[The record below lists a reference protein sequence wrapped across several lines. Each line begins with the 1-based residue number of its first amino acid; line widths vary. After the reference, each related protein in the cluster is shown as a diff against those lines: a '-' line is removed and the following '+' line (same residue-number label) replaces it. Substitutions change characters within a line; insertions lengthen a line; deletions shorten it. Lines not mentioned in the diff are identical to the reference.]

1 MIDSGSDAL
10 EQALAL
16 HATPE
21 KLPQLRERPLPEAVL
36 LLIRIA
42 AGDRQAIQGA
52 ATRTKMGTKLLTD
65 AAVLYIQQ
73 VLFDADADNY
83 RLLGVRA
90 DASEASFREHY
101 RWLMR
106 WLHPDRHADRLGAVY
121 SQRVNLA
128 WHALRSSE
136 RRHTYDQQ
144 QALDVALPAQ
154 KRTTSLRRP
163 PGPTMRVPPQPT
175 ISSRVARNLPR
186 FVLGGLATI
195 AFGLL
200 GFLYWLDQIDEPHA
214 PALRASVRAD
224 DRIGTGI
231 ALQPRTSSGLR
242 NAAAG
247 REDEKTRVQLMGHPL
262 PVQAAQSSLA
272 AASNDRAVAQQP
284 SDEDATPDAIH
295 ADQNYLQIPD
305 RLAYAYAHGD
315 LTQMMQLFGP
325 DAVDD
330 RGGIATIATEYE
342 RLFRETRS
350 RQLRLSGMSWI
361 EQGGRIVGA
370 GAFDAHMRRSG
381 RLLYRRMHGRV
392 GIELARID
400 GEWKIQRMSL
410 REGNR

>member
-52 ATRTKMGTKLLTD
+52 ATRTKVGTKLLTD

-106 WLHPDRHADRLGAVY
+106 WLHPDRHADRLGVVY

-136 RRHTYDQQ
+136 RRHAYDQQ

-154 KRTTSLRRP
+154 KSASSLRRP

-175 ISSRVARNLPR
+175 ISSRFARNLPM

-195 AFGLL
+195 AIGLL
-200 GFLYWLDQIDEPHA
+200 GFLYWLDQIDEPHV
-214 PALRASVRAD
+214 PALRASVRPD
-224 DRIGTGI
+224 DRIGVGI
-231 ALQPRTSSGLR
+231 VLQPRTSSGLR
-242 NAAAG
+242 TAAAG
-247 REDEKTRVQLMGHPL
+247 AEGEKKRVQSMGNPL
-262 PVQAAQSSLA
+262 PVQVAQSA
-272 AASNDRAVAQQP
+272 AAP
-284 SDEDATPDAIH
+284 SDGTTQNGIH
-295 ADQNYLQIPD
+295 VDQNYLQVPD
-305 RLAYAYAHGD
+305 RLVNAYAQGD
-315 LTQMMQLFGP
+315 LARMMQLFGP
-325 DAVDD
+325 DAADD
-330 RGGIATIATEYE
+330 RGGIATITAEYE

-350 RQLRLSGMSWI
+350 RQLRLSGMTWS

-370 GAFDAHMRRSG
+370 GAFDAQMRRPG

-392 GIELARID
+392 RIEVARID
-400 GEWKIQRMSL
+400 GEWKVQRMSL
-410 REGNR
+410 REDVR